1 MEARLSILAYRP
13 ARAARTRHLDRMY
26 LTRMIR
32 PRLIGS
38 AVMVSRAHAVER
50 VVRAV
55 VSLGPSAFRHI
66 TSQMIALLPHASL
79 SRSMLPSQAQRVRI
93 LKARHISE
101 VTIRQTCA

>member
-1 MEARLSILAYRP
+1 MEARLSILAYQP
-13 ARAARTRHLDRMY
+13 ARAARTRHLARMY

-55 VSLGPSAFRHI
+55 VSLGPSASRRSTLTI
-66 TSQMIALLPHASL
+66 LALLQRVSL
-79 SRSMLPSQAQRVRI
+79 SRSMLRSEALVTS
-93 LKARHISE
+93 KARHIWE
-101 VTIRQTCA
+101 VTIRQTC